1 MDIDRPRIRRAIS
14 FLFFFI
20 IFLIAAPAS
29 AYQQFEFVRELGEA
43 GKKAP
48 QRLLNEPRA
57 LALAGDRIYIA
68 DTEAHRVVV
77 LDLSGQV
84 IQNWGKKGDQAGQ
97 FKYPSGIA
105 VDEQGS
111 VYVVDGDNGRI
122 QVFDGKGVFLRS
134 FGSRGS
140 GPKQFSDPGGISVVR
155 GTVYVADAGNSRVQV
170 LTPGGIFVGQIIVAD
185 KKDAMKLPVDV
196 AVDAQGRIAVL
207 DAGANKVRVFDGGGE
222 QILVFGGSGKE
233 AGGFDSPQGLAVDDR
248 GNIYV
253 ADTGNL
259 KIKKFDPQGKL
270 LGSVGSEGPGPGQF
284 KKPSG
289 IKVDREAKILLLDRG
304 KHTLQVFTSEKGEGT
319 LLGPVSPQ
327 ASVALSKE
335 VPVEVAALAVDK
347 RLWGISGDSVA
358 ALNVTDGRKIG
369 TRGSEPG
376 MLKNPRGIALD
387 VSGNFWVADTGNDR
401 LQKFNREGSLLQV
414 IGRGGSKEGEFDSP
428 SAVALTLK
436 GNIIVADTGNRRVQV
451 FSAKGLFLGAF
462 GRSGNQK
469 GQFAEPVALAVDGSE
484 NIYVVDR
491 GNNRIARY
499 DHSGT
504 LQWEAGKKG
513 KLDGEFDGP
522 ESIVLSADG
531 EVYVLDGGNAR
542 VQVFDREG
550 KFLRKFGN
558 EGKGPGEFR
567 SPTGL
572 ALEGGIRLYVGD
584 RGNSRVQV
592 FTLLLT
598 PAVPTDLTAQP
609 KMNEVQVNWK
619 PNAESTLEHYKIY
632 RADAANG
639 EFKFLTATAEPF
651 FVDRGLPS
659 NRAYHYRVSSQ
670 AKEGNESAPSKTVS
684 AVTPRLV
691 PTAPKKVRIDA
702 AEKQITISWIPN
714 LEPFVDHYRVYRT
727 RQLGAGYEQ
736 AGRIDRPLFVDGAL
750 PDEALYYY
758 QVTAVGKEGDESPP
772 SEVVFATTPRASLT
786 APPVEIARIEM
797 REIFASA
804 YKHYESHPLG
814 KVVLRNNTDNPFP
827 PAMLT
832 FSIKDY
838 MDFPTEIAVLE
849 IGPKQEADLLIKPVF
864 NNRILEVTENTPL
877 QSEAA
882 LTFYIAGVART
893 LKRSF
898 PVTLY
903 ERHAMTWD
911 QKEKIGAFV
920 TPKDPPVV
928 DFARGVILPYVD
940 AYPNLH
946 SSLVYARTLYA
957 ALGVYGLS
965 YIVDPTSP
973 YQEFSGKAGAVDY
986 LQYPRDTLARK
997 SGDCDDLSILFLAA
1011 LENIGIGTA
1020 LVDVPGHVFIMF
1032 NTGVSETD
1040 KRTLGF
1046 PDSLL
1051 VIHRGT
1057 VWVPV
1062 EMTMVGAPFTRA
1074 WQKGAEEYRD
1084 WLAKGKVEIIEVQKA
1099 WEQFRPVTLPTTDQK
1114 PVRVKQE
1121 EIEAKFKDELETLGR
1136 QRLANLSAGYL
1147 TALQKTPNDGAAL
1160 AQLGILYGE
1169 NGMYPEALE
1178 QFQKLL
1184 AVDKENAM
1192 ALNNIGNIHLLQER
1206 LDEARQAYEA
1216 SLKAEPGDTGTMV
1229 NLARVHLRAGK
1240 KDEARKVFKD
1250 ASALDPRV
1258 LRRYGDLA
1266 SELGIT
1272 K

>member
-1 MDIDRPRIRRAIS
+1 MVPVRHSIRCSI
-14 FLFFFI
+14 LFFF
-20 IFLIAAPAS
+20 LVLLAS
-29 AYQQFEFVRELGEA
+29 SSFAYQQFEFVREIGEA
-43 GKKAP
+43 EKKAS
-48 QRLLNEPRA
+48 QRILNEPRA

-68 DTEAHRVVV
+68 DSDAHRVVV
-77 LDLSGQV
+77 LDLAGKV
-84 IQNWGKKGDQAGQ
+84 IQSWGKKGDQAGQ
-97 FKYPSGIA
+97 FKSPSGIV

-140 GPKQFSDPGGISVVR
+140 GPKQFSDPGGISVAR
-155 GTVYVADAGNSRVQV
+155 GLVYVADAGNGRVQI
-170 LTPGGIFVGQIIVAD
+170 LTTGGIFLGQLTVSD
-185 KKDAMKLPVDV
+185 KKDPMKSPVDV
-196 AVDAQGRIAVL
+196 AVDSQGRIVVL
-207 DAGANKVRVFDGGGE
+207 DADANKVRIFDAGGA
-222 QILVFGGSGKE
+222 QVLSFGGSGKGAE
-233 AGGFDSPQGLAVDDR
+233 GFDGPQGLAVDDY

-270 LGSVGSEGPGPGQF
+270 LGSVGSEGVGPGQF

-289 IKVDREAKILLLDRG
+289 IKVDREAKIHLLDRS
-304 KHTLQVFTSEKGEGT
+304 KHTLQVFISEKGEGA
-319 LLGPVSPQ
+319 LPGPVSPPT
-327 ASVALSKE
+327 SVALTTEIRGE
-335 VPVEVAALAVDK
+335 VVALVVEK
-347 RLWGISGDSVA
+347 RLWGLSGDSIA
-358 ALNVTDGRKIG
+358 AMNVIGGRKIG

-376 MLKNPRGIALD
+376 MLKNPRGIAVD

-436 GNIIVADTGNRRVQV
+436 GNIVVADTGNRRVQV

-462 GRSGNQK
+462 GKSGSQK

-484 NIYVVDR
+484 NIYIVDR
-491 GNNRIARY
+491 GNNRIAKY
-499 DHSGT
+499 DHSGV
-504 LQWEAGKKG
+504 LQWETGKAGR
-513 KLDGEFDGP
+513 LDGEFKDP
-522 ESIVLSADG
+522 ENIVLSPDG

-542 VQVFDREG
+542 VQVFDQEG

-567 SPTGL
+567 SPVGL
-572 ALEGGIRLYVGD
+572 ALEGGTRLYVGD
-584 RGNSRVQV
+584 RGNNRIQV

-598 PAVPTDLTAQP
+598 PSVPADVAAQP
-609 KMNEVQVNWK
+609 KMNEVQLSWK
-619 PNAESTLEHYKIY
+619 PNSESTLEHYKIY
-632 RADAANG
+632 RADAQNA
-639 EFKFLTATAEPF
+639 EFRLLASTAEPF
-651 FVDRGLPS
+651 FIDRGLPS
-659 NRAYHYRVSSQ
+659 NQAYHYRVSGQ
-670 AKEGNESAPSKTVS
+670 AREGNESAPSKMVS

-691 PTAPKKVRIDA
+691 PTAPKKMHIDT
-702 AEKQITISWIPN
+702 AEKQITLSWIPN

-727 RQLGAGYEQ
+727 RQLGSGFEQ
-736 AGRIDRPLFVDGAL
+736 VGKIDRPLFVDAAL
-750 PDEALYYY
+750 ADEALYYY

-772 SEVVFATTPRASLT
+772 SEVLFATTPKASLT

-797 REIFASA
+797 GEIFASA
-804 YKHYESHPLG
+804 YKHYESHSLG
-814 KVVLRNNTDNPFP
+814 KVVLKNNTDSPFP
-827 PAMLT
+827 AAKLT

-838 MDFPTEIAVLE
+838 MDFPTEIEVPE
-849 IGPKQEADLLIKPVF
+849 IGPKQEANLLIKPVF

-882 LTFYIAGVART
+882 LTFYIAGEAKTV
-893 LKRSF
+893 KRSF

-903 ERHAMTWD
+903 ERHAMSWD

-920 TPKDPPVV
+920 TPKDPPVA
-928 DFARGVILPYVD
+928 DFARGVIQPYVD

-946 SSLVYARTLYA
+946 PSLVYARTLYD

-973 YQEFSGKAGAVDY
+973 FQEFSEKAGAVDY
-986 LQYPRDTLARK
+986 VQYPRDTLARK
-997 SGDCDDLSILFLAA
+997 SGDCDDLSVLFLAA

-1032 NTGVSETD
+1032 NTGVAEAD
-1040 KRTLGF
+1040 KQSLGF

-1062 EMTMVGAPFTRA
+1062 EMTMVGSPFTRA

-1084 WLAKGKVEIIEVQKA
+1084 WLAKKQTDIIEVQKA
-1099 WEQFRPVTLPTTDQK
+1099 WEQFRPVTLPPTEMRQIK
-1114 PVRVKQE
+1114 VKQE

-1147 TALQKTPNDGAAL
+1147 AALKKTPDDGAAL

-1184 AVDKENAM
+1184 AVDKKNAT
-1192 ALNNIGNIHLLQER
+1192 ALNNIGNIYFLQER

-1216 SLKAEPGDTGTMV
+1216 SLKSEPRDTGTMM
-1229 NLARVHLRAGK
+1229 NLARVLFRTGK
-1240 KDEARKVFKD
+1240 KDEARKVFRD
-1250 ASALDPRV
+1250 AAAADPRV
-1258 LRRYGDLA
+1258 LRWYGDLA
-1266 SELGIT
+1266 AELGVS